1 MVALVNATA
10 LTISISEPEKA
21 IFDKKIIV
29 KDVIEITGQ
38 LVTFINTGSVL
49 FNSTLTANKISWKDS
64 VGITEKYNLGSN
76 FRGLI
81 G

>member
-1 MVALVNATA
+1 MVALVSATA

-38 LVTFINTGSVL
+38 LVTFINAGNCSINATVDTSDMGIPASGA
-49 FNSTLTANKISWKDS
+49 TLWIRIK
-64 VGITEKYNLGSN
+64 GIINVN
-76 FRGLI
+76 
-81 G
+81 